1 MDAMKYLAL
10 LLFITIACSTEK
22 KTNTI
27 YVEISPGKLILN
39 QKTIKKEHFE
49 KELKT
54 IIEEKETT
62 GFKREELVINLKVD
76 ERTRRGDIADIEVAL
91 RRLNVRRIIY
101 PTFGKQA
108 VALNLITFTHTHYL
122 QSDDDTS
129 LT

>member
-10 LLFITIACSTEK
+10 FLFITIACSTEK
-22 KTNTI
+22 TTNTI

-62 GFKREELVINLKVD
+62 GFKREELVINLRVD

-91 RRLNVRRIIY
+91 RRLNVRRIVY
-101 PTFGKQA
+101 STFGKQA
-108 VALNLITFTHTHYL
+108 GGTKPHNFHT
-122 QSDDDTS
+122 
-129 LT
+129 